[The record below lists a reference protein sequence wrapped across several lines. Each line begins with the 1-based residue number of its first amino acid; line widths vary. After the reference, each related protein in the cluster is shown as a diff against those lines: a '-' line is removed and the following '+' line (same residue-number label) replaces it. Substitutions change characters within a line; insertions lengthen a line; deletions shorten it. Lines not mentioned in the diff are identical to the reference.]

1 MPWKICNHIKRS
13 SLMLFFLCFL
23 EEHLANVVKEESRSD
38 QPFNQKKFTIKS
50 VKRFSLFTFT
60 KINCFFK

>member
-1 MPWKICNHIKRS
+1 
-13 SLMLFFLCFL
+13 MLSFLCFL
-23 EEHLANVVKEESRSD
+23 EGYWANVVKKESSSD

-50 VKRFSLFTFT
+50 VKRFSLFTFI

>member
-1 MPWKICNHIKRS
+1 
-13 SLMLFFLCFL
+13 MLSFLCFL
-23 EEHLANVVKEESRSD
+23 EGYWANVGKKESSSD

-50 VKRFSLFTFT
+50 VKRFSLFTFI

>member
-1 MPWKICNHIKRS
+1 
-13 SLMLFFLCFL
+13 MLFFLCFL

-60 KINCFFK
+60 KINCFFKQNLL

>member
-1 MPWKICNHIKRS
+1 
-13 SLMLFFLCFL
+13 MLFFLCFL

-60 KINCFFK
+60 KINCFFLSKIYCKNFLKDI